1 MLNRNINS
9 NFPITN
15 HDISHLDTL
24 EFFDLDLLSR
34 NRQKFPKDILNIIF
48 EYAEDEKLIKIK
60 ETTDI
65 MADHLTG
72 NYNFVSYHFPLN
84 TGGSVKITKDVANQ
98 KSPLHDIVCTL
109 EFRVSEIIRRGR
121 GHGMVV
127 GGPIP
132 MFYQTYMG
140 PYQILGHILNTPTHL
155 KNNSWIRRLIKISGY
170 NNIDEFIYYSQHCNL
185 WECNEQNMWIPTNK
199 KMMIYNRQKNNQEQ
213 DAHNYMN
220 NLNKNL
226 EQIYSTED
234 RRITLEDLEMNQLRS
249 RFEEELELLGEF
261 TRVIG
266 REINVEPNREYIFTD
281 RILGY
286 LRELRTRYSGLS
298 IREIIDREI
307 NSSLILEQSS
317 SFIPGRNGQEPYPL
331 IIHQIHF
338 QGLIEHSVNMIRS
351 SQWPRAQQTIPR
363 RTGDERREYY
373 FRRSRLFNEQEQ
385 ELGIIMAF
393 FELHLDRLDL
403 LNRLTRRGHRI
414 RNIRFDGNIPWADL
428 WIRLRN
434 RPRRLDRRNRPRR
447 LDRRGMGDEI
457 FRHADIWRDFIR
469 NELNRVDHFNVRL
482 PNPDDEAEGVN

>member
-15 HDISHLDTL
+15 HNISHLDTL
-24 EFFDLDLLSR
+24 EFFDLDILSK
-34 NRQKFPKDILNIIF
+34 NRQKIPKDILNIIF

-72 NYNFVSYHFPLN
+72 NYNFNSYHFPLN

-109 EFRVSEIIRRGR
+109 EFRVSEIIGRGR

-127 GGPIP
+127 GGSIP

-140 PYQILGHILNTPTHL
+140 SYQILGHILNTPTHL

-170 NNIDEFIYYSQHCNL
+170 DNIDEFIYYSQHCNL
-185 WECNEQNMWIPTNK
+185 WECNEQKMWLLSNK

-220 NLNKNL
+220 ILNKNL

-266 REINVEPNREYIFTD
+266 RELNVEPNREYIFTD

-338 QGLIEHSVNMIRS
+338 QGLIEHSVNMINRGRR
-351 SQWPRAQQTIPR
+351 RAQIIPR

-385 ELGIIMAF
+385 ELGTIMAF

-403 LNRLTRRGHRI
+403 LNRLTRRTGHRI
-414 RNIRFDGNIPWADL
+414 RNIRFDGNTPWADL

-434 RPRRLDRRNRPRR
+434 RRNVG
-447 LDRRGMGDEI
+447 DVGDEI
-457 FRHADIWRDFIR
+457 FAHADIWRDFIR
-469 NELNRVDHFNVRL
+469 NELNRVDHFNPRWL
-482 PNPDDEAEGVN
+482 NPDDEAEGVN

>member
-1 MLNRNINS
+1 MTGVQTCAL
-9 NFPITN
+9 PI
-15 HDISHLDTL
+15 
-24 EFFDLDLLSR
+24 
-34 NRQKFPKDILNIIF
+34 
-48 EYAEDEKLIKIK
+48 Y
-60 ETTDI
+60 
-65 MADHLTG
+65 
-72 NYNFVSYHFPLN
+72 
-84 TGGSVKITKDVANQ
+84 
-98 KSPLHDIVCTL
+98 
-109 EFRVSEIIRRGR
+109 
-121 GHGMVV
+121 
-127 GGPIP
+127 
-132 MFYQTYMG
+132 
-140 PYQILGHILNTPTHL
+140 
-155 KNNSWIRRLIKISGY
+155 
-170 NNIDEFIYYSQHCNL
+170 NIDEFIYYSQHCNL

-220 NLNKNL
+220 ILNKNL

-266 REINVEPNREYIFTD
+266 RELNVEPNREYIFTD

-298 IREIIDREI
+298 IREIIDKEI

-338 QGLIEHSVNMIRS
+338 QGLIEHSVNMINRGRR
-351 SQWPRAQQTIPR
+351 RAQIIPR

-385 ELGIIMAF
+385 ELGTIMAF

-403 LNRLTRRGHRI
+403 LNRLTRRTGHRI
-414 RNIRFDGNIPWADL
+414 RNIRFDGNTPWADL

-434 RPRRLDRRNRPRR
+434 RRNVGDVEIWIYNSHSDVLENGMAYAEKVINKRPTNR
-447 LDRRGMGDEI
+447 DPTNPTEI
-457 FRHADIWRDFIR
+457 RYHAYVISGNSLILCEDKIEDCIQLLSKI
-469 NELNRVDHFNVRL
+469 N
-482 PNPDDEAEGVN
+482 